1 MMRFRWILIKKS
13 KRPEQLFPWKI
24 LPPQFLDLLEENPNH
39 RALPFAIGLKEH
51 YPPFWDIDTVYIPI
65 CVDLQDWFMVRVDM
79 RTLHLTLYFTGTCT
93 SSVSDGSSLIQVRVY
108 PTLIKF
114 ESLFKTFLEQ
124 IAYWE
129 HSGRPHVENTMVTHT
144 EVCQHQ
150 KENPGPDSGVLV
162 CLLLSKLVND
172 EDVGFG

>member
-1 MMRFRWILIKKS
+1 
-13 KRPEQLFPWKI
+13 
-24 LPPQFLDLLEENPNH
+24 
-39 RALPFAIGLKEH
+39 
-51 YPPFWDIDTVYIPI
+51 
-65 CVDLQDWFMVRVDM
+65 MVRVDM

-162 CLLLSKLVND
+162 CMLLSKLVND
-172 EDVGFG
+172 EDVGIGGDLVEACAKYRREMADEFYAARFSPPKREETTSGETTPMPQVLIHPSIRHEETR